1 MDTKT
6 IGALAVG
13 LLVGGTAGYF
23 LGGEGGEADP
33 CDGVVLNISSDSAMV
48 IGADSAMV
56 VGADCATL
64 QFTSGT
70 LNAGDTVV
78 VEVRR

>member
-6 IGALAVG
+6 IVTI
-13 LLVGGTAGYF
+13 LVVAAAAGVAGYIA
-23 LGGEGGEADP
+23 GTQTDP